1 MFDLIFSGFQAY
13 NQIGMFIGALVCLG
27 LGGLILGY
35 CLYWRFHA
43 LHASGTVIG
52 VTANGGMYTRV
63 YRYTLPDGQ
72 THEAKSDTARGWIR
86 GSETGRIVPLLISA
100 HNPTE
105 AREANSY
112 LFEIV
117 GLVIMVPGVCFGY
130 TALTAYPVTPM
141 TWIMGAALLLYL
153 GEHGRRLLIPKGQ
166 RLSIAEWKK
175 QHHLGEVTAIDMAAV
190 KPAETIL
197 ATPDAQLA
205 LQTQWLR
212 NKWLAPLLGVFA
224 VALIVLA
231 LYQTDRTWRLEAAGL
246 RAPGQVVRL
255 TEEESSDS
263 TSYYPVVRYRTQG
276 NETVEFKDS
285 IGSNPPSY
293 RTGDKVTVLYLAGNP
308 QRQAIIDRGFWNWAI
323 PALLLFGAA
332 FVAWISIVMLRSR
345 PGLKP
350 ATAT

>member
-1 MFDLIFSGFQAY
+1 
-13 NQIGMFIGALVCLG
+13 
-27 LGGLILGY
+27 
-35 CLYWRFHA
+35 
-43 LHASGTVIG
+43 
-52 VTANGGMYTRV
+52 
-63 YRYTLPDGQ
+63 
-72 THEAKSDTARGWIR
+72 
-86 GSETGRIVPLLISA
+86 
-100 HNPTE
+100 
-105 AREANSY
+105 
-112 LFEIV
+112 
-117 GLVIMVPGVCFGY
+117 
-130 TALTAYPVTPM
+130 M
-141 TWIMGAALLLYL
+141 TWIMGAAMLLYL
-153 GEHGRRLLIPKGQ
+153 GEHGRRILIPKGQ
-166 RLSIAEWKK
+166 RLSIAEWRKLH
-175 QHHLGEVTAIDMAAV
+175 QLGEVTAIDMAAV

-197 ATPDAQLA
+197 STPDAQQA

-224 VALIVLA
+224 VALIALA
-231 LYQTDRTWRLEAAGL
+231 LYQADRTWRLEAAGL

-255 TEEESSDS
+255 IEEESSDS
-263 TSYYPVVRYRTQG
+263 ASYHPVVRYRTHA

-350 ATAT
+350 ATAS